1 MPRVLSLHVCDQLGK
16 LPPPGL
22 ILFFSSRA
30 PDRACES
37 WRVGMQVAV
46 NNSVRSE
53 RQLRT
58 SVCIVLDHLQAGL
71 HGSFDGARES
81 QRSRDVKCREPI
93 DTMGHTILLPY
104 LPVKQ
109 FIEECLCETERGSDG
124 GREGAREGGREGARE
139 RERERVIQKSKR
151 DGWKLSCKI
160 IRVFNCRNSSHMCRK
175 RHSKRFNCNS
185 WSLYRRLTPNF
196 SLQAQ
201 ELNSCHARPCQLDL
215 LQEVSIPHSTH
226 ADLVGCR

>member
-1 MPRVLSLHVCDQLGK
+1 
-16 LPPPGL
+16 
-22 ILFFSSRA
+22 
-30 PDRACES
+30 
-37 WRVGMQVAV
+37 MQVAV

-93 DTMGHTILLPY
+93 DTMGHTILPPY

-124 GREGAREGGREGARE
+124 GREGAREGGSKRE
-139 RERERVIQKSKR
+139 RDAEIKKR
-151 DGWKLSCKI
+151 WLEAEMQNASG
-160 IRVFNCRNSSHMCRK
+160 F
-175 RHSKRFNCNS
+175 
-185 WSLYRRLTPNF
+185 
-196 SLQAQ
+196 
-201 ELNSCHARPCQLDL
+201 QLPQL
-215 LQEVSIPHSTH
+215 
-226 ADLVGCR
+226 